1 MAMQHAERGL
11 ATRGGTTK
19 LRQGI
24 LARAEGEGKGKRARR
39 VRYPRAMLMPA
50 VEVNERRRRAGIGAA
65 QSWKTRLLH
74 SNSRAHRV
82 EAGSFGL
89 EEAPGAKEEL
99 LRRLLVAEVAGRA
112 GPQQRTSF
120 CAAELCGRGC

>member
-1 MAMQHAERGL
+1 MALQHAERGL

-39 VRYPRAMLMPA
+39 VCYPRAMLMPA
-50 VEVNERRRRAGIGAA
+50 VEVVERRRRAGIGAA
-65 QSWKTRLLH
+65 QRWKTMLLH

-82 EAGSFGL
+82 EVRSCGL
-89 EEAPGAKEEL
+89 GEPHGLWAEL
-99 LRRLLVAEVAGRA
+99 LLQLMVVEW
-112 GPQQRTSF
+112 
-120 CAAELCGRGC
+120 L